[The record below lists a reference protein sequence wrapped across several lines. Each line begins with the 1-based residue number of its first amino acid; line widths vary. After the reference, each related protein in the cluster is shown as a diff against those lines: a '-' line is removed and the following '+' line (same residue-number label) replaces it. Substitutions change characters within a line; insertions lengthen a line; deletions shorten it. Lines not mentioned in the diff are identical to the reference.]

1 MINFFIYD
9 VQYLLF
15 NRLLR
20 YLFGCLQRTVL
31 EKWPE
36 HETLKTRVVRLV
48 NCAKSKSD
56 KLKLR
61 KCIVLFHLQ
70 CVFIFTL
77 FLPGH
82 HESKNM

>member
-1 MINFFIYD
+1 MIRFFVYDD

-48 NCAKSKSD
+48 NCEKSKSE
-56 KLKLR
+56 KVNLR
-61 KCIVLFHLQ
+61 KYLVS
-70 CVFIFTL
+70 FTVR
-77 FLPGH
+77 FYFYVVSARP
-82 HESKNM
+82 S